1 MNNSSGQLISM
12 LDKSSREI
20 PLLEEYNSAKRI
32 AVGGT
37 AVPREPPR
45 RLKRIISTV
54 VDRQR
59 GRTRVERSSRPLN
72 PELNEFDEEGNNFF
86 STTLKITSGPT
97 GEFVLI

>member
-20 PLLEEYNSAKRI
+20 PLLEDII
-32 AVGGT
+32 ALNESLSV
-37 AVPREPPR
+37 EPPFLESQR

>member
-1 MNNSSGQLISM
+1 MNNSCGQLISM
-12 LDKSSREI
+12 LDKSWWNSS
-20 PLLEEYNSAKRI
+20 PQGYNSAKRI

-37 AVPREPPR
+37 TVPQQPLR

-59 GRTRVERSSRPLN
+59 GRTRVERSGRPLN

-86 STTLKITSGPT
+86 STTLKITSE
-97 GEFVLI
+97 EFVLI